1 VELLNQSFQTV
12 LASHATLKTQN
23 DEVLMRVGLE
33 QQFALQP
40 VLKGKQVEEDE
51 RRAGLSSSAAD
62 RDQGDP
68 KDMVGQVG
76 GSRR

>member
-1 VELLNQSFQTV
+1 MERLNQSFQAV
-12 LASHATLKTQN
+12 LASHAALKAQN
-23 DEVLMRVGLE
+23 DDLLVRVGLE

-40 VLKGKQVEEDE
+40 IMKGRQAEEDE
-51 RRAGLSSSAAD
+51 RRAGLGSGSVD
-62 RDQGDP
+62 RGQGDT